1 MLKGKNKEQE
11 QMGSYLNI
19 VECKLIV
26 SKTPLNVPLGSY
38 LNIVECKFDYSS
50 GGVFSWIVVI

>member
-19 VECKLIV
+19 VECKFASIIGN
-26 SKTPLNVPLGSY
+26 SKNTTCSY
-38 LNIVECKFDYSS
+38 LNIVECKSS
-50 GGVFSWIVVI
+50 VL